1 MKPKNTILRIPDRL
15 ILRPIMNK
23 INYIT
28 AILIILSLSF
38 FSISEAVSQSSN
50 MHDRFYV
57 GPMNFYFLENLRT
70 QNHLEWYSRLSY
82 NAMQNYCGHF
92 DFFPGD
98 WNSTLQRDGG
108 FFEETGSYAPFIKGV
123 INQWHDLSRANS
135 LILEREKI
143 LRAAYG
149 QRSTYQAEGVGTW
162 EGKFPAYGYAYSDYD
177 AGHDITD
184 NWMGETVTSKL
195 CRAGI
200 DKPGFMVKGLVD
212 NCEQT
217 NNTVVNSNN
226 SSGMQGRLFS
236 DIKQS
241 DYNHRWYIKPKIRIK
256 AEDAAAHSNDTVIVI
271 YVKNFSNQY
280 IDSFAIK
287 GSCFLDTVNN
297 SYDGRYLEMFYW
309 LPPQYND
316 LSVRADFLANG
327 KGNRNDIESK
337 VDYQIKWLG
346 KVDVWLDYVRVDDS
360 WAHFLFTDTYENE
373 LNNPNNKWKFHRAIY
388 DEVNAFKNMPGLAYF
403 WVDECGFNNIPCIA
417 EVNKLVKLY
426 SGGSTS
432 VTFIADPVAFVGN
445 GGLRYKGSS
454 ADPDDWSVN
463 WHTTYKELFGQGAIS
478 NQVIGQFFP
487 QHWYTLYPH
496 NLSLDNSPDN
506 QSGAKRHFSKSNYA
520 DYYGEIPNTSWK
532 GYMTYLNK
540 LTKLMRFVSD
550 SAKNRNLTFGAI
562 VQINSDEG
570 GLMGDN
576 PGWGLR
582 EPTNEEISVNN
593 FLAMCYGAKQIF
605 QFSYNTNSQ
614 GSDNY
619 GTYFNRGLTT
629 PNPEYAARR
638 LLNYYGQPKWQYMK
652 ELNERMMKIGN
663 VLYPPGD
670 TNLHLK
676 YDRTV
681 TVNTYNYAC
690 SGCNLPYSYISDIKS
705 IYRSSSNNFTDDEA
719 CTYCDR
725 TESRYWEIG
734 FFNPP
739 ASQPD
744 DKSRYFLVL
753 NKRTYPEINNDGDT
767 RLLKIR
773 FNPSALQ
780 GFENWVLKDAVTDS
794 VISMFSRNS
803 AVYISAGLFLPGEGK
818 LLKLVPQTP

>member
-1 MKPKNTILRIPDRL
+1 MKPNNIIFRNTARL
-15 ILRPIMNK
+15 ILRLRVK
-23 INYIT
+23 KFKYIS
-28 AILIILSLSF
+28 ALLITLYLVFFSLSET
-38 FSISEAVSQSSN
+38 ISQNSN
-50 MHDRFYV
+50 MKDRFYL

-70 QNHLEWYSRLSY
+70 HNHLEWYSRLSY

-92 DFFPGD
+92 DFLPSD
-98 WNSTLQRDGG
+98 WNSSSQRDGG
-108 FFEETGSYAPFIKGV
+108 FFEDASSYAEYIRGV
-123 INQWHDLSRANS
+123 IKQWHDSAKENS

-143 LRAAYG
+143 MRAAYG

-162 EGKFPAYGYAYSDYD
+162 AGKFPAYGYAYSDYD
-177 AGHDITD
+177 AGHDITE
-184 NWMGETVTSKL
+184 NWMGEIVTSKL

-200 DKPGFMVKGLVD
+200 DSPGFMVKGLVD

-217 NNTVVNSNN
+217 NNTDTTNSN
-226 SSGMQGRLFS
+226 SSGLQERLFS

-241 DYNHRWYIKPKIRIK
+241 NYNHRWYIKPKMR
-256 AEDAAAHSNDTVIVI
+256 
-271 YVKNFSNQY
+271 
-280 IDSFAIK
+280 IDSLYAKANPDTAVVMVYVTNFK
-287 GSCFLDTVNN
+287 GDFIDSALITCFNFLVLDQIGNK
-297 SYDGRYLEMFYW
+297 FYNGCYIENYYN
-309 LPPQYND
+309 LPHD
-316 LSVRADFLANG
+316 TTLSVSSRVLANG
-327 KGNRNDIESK
+327 KNNLPDTESK

-360 WAHFLFTDTYENE
+360 WAHYLFTDTYENE
-373 LNNPNNKWKFHRAIY
+373 INNPNNKWKFHRAIH
-388 DEVNAFKNMPGLAYF
+388 DEVTAFKNIPGLAYF

-417 EVNKLVKLY
+417 EVNRLVKLY
-426 SGGSTS
+426 SGDTLSI
-432 VTFIADPVAFVGN
+432 TFIADPIAYVGN
-445 GGLRYKGSS
+445 GGLRYKGGA

-463 WHTTYKELFGQGAIS
+463 WNTAYKELFGQGAIS

-487 QHWYTLYPH
+487 QHWYLLYPH

-506 QSGAKRHFSKSNYA
+506 QSGAKRHFIKSNYA
-520 DYYGEIPNTSWK
+520 DYYGEIPNTSWR

-540 LTKLMRFVSD
+540 LTKQMRFVSD

-570 GLMGDN
+570 GLKGEN

-593 FLAMCYGAKQIF
+593 FLAMCYGAKQVF

-619 GTYFNRGLTT
+619 GTYYNRGLTT
-629 PNPEYAARR
+629 PNPEYANRR
-638 LLNYYGQPKWQYMK
+638 LLNYYGQPKWQFVK

-663 VLYPPGD
+663 VLYPPGN
-670 TNLHLK
+670 TNAHFK
-676 YDRTV
+676 YDKTI

-690 SGCNLPYSYISDIKS
+690 PGCNLPYSYISDIKS
-705 IYRSSSNNFTDDEA
+705 IYRSSSNKFTDDAA
-719 CTYCDR
+719 CTYCDKA
-725 TESRYWEIG
+725 ESRYWEIG
-734 FFNPP
+734 FFNP
-739 ASQPD
+739 SQPND
-744 DKSRYFLVL
+744 RSRYFLVL

-773 FNPSALQ
+773 FNAPALA

-794 VISMFSRNS
+794 VISTFNRNTGE
-803 AVYISAGLFLPGEGK
+803 YISAGLFLPGEGK
-818 LLKLVPQTP
+818 LLKIVPVLG